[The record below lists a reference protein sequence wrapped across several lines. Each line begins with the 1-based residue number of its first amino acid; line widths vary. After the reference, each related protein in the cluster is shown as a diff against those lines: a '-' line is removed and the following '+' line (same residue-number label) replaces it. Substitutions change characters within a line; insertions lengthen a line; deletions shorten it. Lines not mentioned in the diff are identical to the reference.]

1 MERAGPVGI
10 GVVAPY
16 DFALDRE
23 LWRWLPEDAV
33 LHLTRTPHLP
43 LEVGIDQAAAL
54 GEVDVVAAAARDLAT
69 PEPAVVAYA
78 CTSAS
83 FVHGRAGERALVDAM
98 LASGIPQAVTTSGS
112 LLEALAE
119 LGLLDGGRVAVAT
132 PYDDAVGGRLD
143 AFLAEGGARVTGIA
157 NLGLT
162 ARIWTLTDDAILDL
176 VRAAAAHACD
186 AIFVSC
192 TNLVTYDLVA
202 PLEAELGVPVLTANQ
217 VTMWAALRRAG
228 LAAVGPG
235 RLLNPLPGRAA

>member
-1 MERAGPVGI
+1 MGI
-10 GVVAPY
+10 GVVVPY

-23 LWRWLPEDAV
+23 LWRWLPDDAV

-54 GEVDVVAAAARDLAT
+54 GETDVVAAAARDLAT
-69 PEPAVVAYA
+69 TEPAVVAYA

-83 FVHGRAGERALVDAM
+83 FVHGRAGERALVEAM
-98 LASGIPQAVTTSGS
+98 LRSGIPAAVTTSGS

-119 LGLLDGGRVAVAT
+119 LGLVDGGRVAVAT
-132 PYDDAVGGRLD
+132 PYDDHVGGRLD
-143 AFLAEGGARVTGIA
+143 TFLAEAGARVAGIA

-162 ARIWTLTDDAILDL
+162 GRIWTLPDDAILEL
-176 VRAAAAHACD
+176 VHAAAAHACD
-186 AIFVSC
+186 AVFVSC

-228 LAAVGPG
+228 LSAVGPG
-235 RLLNPLPGRAA
+235 RLLNRSPGRAA